1 MAINYIANHGDKVP
15 YYLQF
20 ATRSAF
26 TPMVSNE
33 LYNVALDV
41 IEVLRTSH
49 DVAGS
54 FDWVANPSVDIQSA
68 QLSFDDMM
76 LHYVTAIDR
85 ITPADSTD
93 PMMNV
98 LTMHISNLFDVY
110 STLPSTRYVE
120 GKEVDARYV
129 DALDRYLSRPEVYD
143 VVLEL
148 YE

>member
-1 MAINYIANHGDKVP
+1 
-15 YYLQF
+15 
-20 ATRSAF
+20 
-26 TPMVSNE
+26 
-33 LYNVALDV
+33 
-41 IEVLRTSH
+41 
-49 DVAGS
+49 
-54 FDWVANPSVDIQSA
+54 
-68 QLSFDDMM
+68 

-98 LTMHISNLFDVY
+98 LTLHISNLFDVY
-110 STLPSTRYVE
+110 STLPATRYVE
-120 GKEVDARYV
+120 GKEVDAKYV